1 MAFTE
6 APGHAVTLARE
17 AASAE
22 VLQVINSSPGNLAPV
37 FDAIAKAAATLCDA
51 ANSGLFRFDGSLIHF
66 AAQYGVTAAQLDAL
80 RNTFPL
86 PPGPG
91 SLTARAVMTRQVVH
105 VSDSAADPQ
114 FTHPS
119 LVQAGLRGGVS
130 VPMLRAGK
138 PIGAI
143 TVTRLESRSFTDK
156 QIALLQN
163 FAARAVIAIENAR
176 LITETR
182 RPWSSR
188 PRLPRCCRSSTPRP
202 AISHRCSTRSSNG
215 RCGCAVQPL
224 ATLLDMTVNAFISSR
239 RQLGNLPLPSG

>member
-1 MAFTE
+1 MSATPDSTFANPEQLITE
-6 APGHAVTLARE
+6 LQRQLAECRADLDKAQRNLSETTTERDEALARE
-17 AASAE
+17 AATAE

-51 ANSGLFRFDGSLIHF
+51 ANSGLFRFDGSLIHV

-105 VSDSAADPQ
+105 VSDSAGDPQ

-130 VPMLRAGK
+130 VPILRAGK

-156 QIALLQN
+156 QIGLLQN
-163 FAARAVIAIENAR
+163 FAAQAVIAMENAR
-176 LITETR
+176 LLTETR
-182 RPWSSR
+182 EA
-188 PRLPRCCRSSTPRP
+188 LE
-202 AISHRCSTRSSNG
+202 
-215 RCGCAVQPL
+215 Q
-224 ATLLDMTVNAFISSR
+224 
-239 RQLGNLPLPSG
+239 